1 MALEPGNSCWYL
13 TFDSAY
19 AVWQRDAD
27 ISVKYQAFRPPEVA
41 GEACQPITDGEPYVS
56 GTLVHTDQTE
66 WPYTES
72 NICSYLFVFTNDNA
86 EAEQRL

>member
-27 ISVKYQAFRPPEVA
+27 VSVKYQAFRPPDVA
-41 GEACQPITDGEPYVS
+41 GDACQPITDGEPYVS
-56 GTLVHTDQTE
+56 GTLVHTD
-66 WPYTES
+66 
-72 NICSYLFVFTNDNA
+72 
-86 EAEQRL
+86 